1 MTSAAVEPAD
11 RATQTSNTPLVALV
25 GNPNTGKSTLFNQLT
40 TGSRAHVSNLTG
52 TTVEVLEGPMPLAS
66 DRVVDCVD
74 IPGTYSLA
82 GRSPEE
88 WVAVAT
94 ILGLAERPPDVLV
107 VLADAVRLERS
118 LYVALQLLELGR
130 PMVIA
135 VNLLDEAAQQGL
147 SVDLDAIR
155 ADLGV
160 PVVGI
165 TARTGD
171 GLDAL
176 RAAVSAALEDPASA
190 TGEPVHAYSPALTSM
205 LASVTEALPA
215 SMRAHPGMS
224 GLVVLSLDDP
234 DAEPHPDLDV
244 AAVRALAFGP
254 DSAVDDPV
262 VELVQTRYRWL
273 DAHAPS
279 WRGGT
284 IPSGETL
291 SDRVD
296 RVVLHPL
303 AGSLLFLTVM
313 SIVFTALFSGAD
325 PMIGWIEEA
334 FSALGGLVASAFGEA
349 PGPLATVVRDF
360 IVDGLIGGVGGVL
373 VFLPQIALL
382 FFFIGLLED
391 SGYLARAAHLV
402 DRVLRLAGLP
412 GRAFVPLLSGY
423 ACAVPAIMATRAMP
437 RFRDRLLTML
447 VIPLTSC
454 SARLP
459 VYTLIIV
466 ALFPTTIGGF
476 PLVQPAVLLAMY
488 LFSTVVTVLASIV
501 LGRLVFPAEES
512 AELIELVPY
521 RFPNLRVVLGT
532 TWRNA
537 KHFVREA
544 GGVILVATVVLWA
557 LLYFPRVDGHALMT
571 DEIRAEAQAQGRDLD
586 EVANGLA
593 LEASYG
599 GQMGRAI
606 EPVIEPLGFDWR
618 IGVGVIGAFAAR
630 EVFVSTMGLVYGI
643 EDADEESVAL
653 RDEIAEARR
662 PDGTKVW
669 TPLVGLSLMVFFALA
684 MQCTSTIAVLVKE
697 TRGVLWPT
705 FVFGYMTI
713 LAWSGSFL
721 VFQVGRLLGF
731 G

>member
-1 MTSAAVEPAD
+1 MI
-11 RATQTSNTPLVALV
+11 ALV
-25 GNPNTGKSTLFNQLT
+25 GNPNTGKSTLFNALT
-40 TGSRAHVSNLTG
+40 SGARAKVSNLTG
-52 TTVEVLEGPMPLAS
+52 TTVDVLGGEMALG
-66 DRVVDCVD
+66 DQRVELLD

-88 WVAVAT
+88 WVAVRAM
-94 ILGLAERPPDVLV
+94 LGLDGQERPAGLVL
-107 VLADAVRLERS
+107 LADAVRLERS
-118 LYVALQLLELGR
+118 LYLALQILELGV
-130 PMVIA
+130 PLVIA
-135 VNLLDEAAQQGL
+135 VNLLDEARAQGL
-147 SVDLDAIR
+147 TVDVAAVAR
-155 ADLGV
+155 DLGV

-165 TARTGD
+165 SARTGE

-176 RAAVSAALEDPASA
+176 REAVAALVADPSA
-190 TGEPVHAYSPALTSM
+190 HTPGPRHAWSPDLTTLLGEVQAL
-205 LASVTEALPA
+205 LPA
-215 SMRAHPGMS
+215 PLQAHGPGFA
-224 GLVVLSLDDP
+224 GIVVLSLDD
-234 DAEPHPDLDV
+234 AEARPAEALDV
-244 AAVRALAFGP
+244 PAIRAACARH
-254 DSAVDDPV
+254 DDPV

-273 DAHAPS
+273 DAHAPN
-279 WRGGT
+279 WRQS
-284 IPSGETL
+284 PVSDAHTL

-296 RVVLHPL
+296 AVVLHPVS
-303 AGSLLFLTVM
+303 GTLLFLGVM
-313 SIVFTALFSGAD
+313 TLVFTALFAWAD
-325 PMIGWIEEA
+325 PAIGLIEDA
-334 FSALGGLVASAFGEA
+334 FGFVGEQVGALFGEA
-349 PGPLATVVRDF
+349 PSPALAIVRDF
-360 IVDGLIGGVGGVL
+360 VVDGLIGGVGSIL

-447 VIPLTSC
+447 VIPLTTC

-459 VYTLIIV
+459 VYTLIIA
-466 ALFPTTIGGF
+466 ALFPATIQGF
-476 PLVQPAVLLAMY
+476 PLPVQPLVLLAMY
-488 LFSTVVTVLASIV
+488 VFSTFVTILASIV
-501 LGRLVFPAEES
+501 LGRLALPATES

-521 RFPNLRVVLGT
+521 RLPSLKVVLGS

-537 KHFVREA
+537 KHFVEEA

-557 LLYFPRVDGHALMT
+557 MLYFPRVDGHDLLT
-571 DEIRAEAQAQGRDLD
+571 PEIVAQAEASGLNVD

-593 LEASYG
+593 LEQSIG
-599 GQMGRAI
+599 GRIGKTI
-606 EPVIEPLGFDWR
+606 EPVIAPLGFDWR
-618 IGVGVIGAFAAR
+618 MGIGIIGAFAAR

-643 EDADEESVAL
+643 EDADEENEAL
-653 RDEIAEARR
+653 RAQIADQRR

-684 MQCTSTIAVLVKE
+684 MQCTSTLAVLVKE
-697 TRGVLWPT
+697 SRGFVWPA
-705 FVFGYMTI
+705 FVFTYMTA
-713 LAWSGSFL
+713 LAWTSSFL